1 MRIINQKTL
10 FEKIKEEL
18 QLRIDESNL
27 KEGEVEVKTELGS
40 KLFTVEDGRLEVTEG
55 KREKQN

>member
-40 KLFTVEDGRLEVTEG
+40 ILFTVEGGRLEVTG
-55 KREKQN
+55 GREKQN